1 MTFRSSINY
10 ERCGAEE
17 AEGIEGG
24 HGVLF
29 KETQPI
35 SGRYADSHQ
44 DPAKAL
50 VNGPSVRRTATRNH
64 DLEQK
69 LFQGPGINAHGG
81 VLDQK

>member
-1 MTFRSSINY
+1 MTFRRSINY
-10 ERCGAEE
+10 ERRGAEE

-35 SGRYADSHQ
+35 SGRYADSQ

-69 LFQGPGINAHGG
+69 LFQGPGINAPGG